1 MCKKKYSLIQS
12 FIDNN
17 KYDYVNKV
25 KLKVWKELETKRLNM
40 QLNSNE
46 NIQLSATELI
56 SQSESLRNLKE
67 EYSALFSSVRTT
79 STGFTPANFN

>member
-17 KYDYVNKV
+17 QCDYFNKV

-46 NIQLSATELI
+46 NIPHITNKQLDDAVQNKLVEMYK
-56 SQSESLRNLKE
+56 NK
-67 EYSALFSSVRTT
+67 
-79 STGFTPANFN
+79 

>member
-17 KYDYVNKV
+17 QYDFFNKV

-40 QLNSNE
+40 HLNSNE
-46 NIQLSATELI
+46 NIPHITNKELDDAV
-56 SQSESLRNLKE
+56 ENKLAEMCKNK
-67 EYSALFSSVRTT
+67 
-79 STGFTPANFN
+79 